1 MCCSFPEAG
10 SDSVNELLDQLLG
23 ILRSAWRFRWLG
35 LAAATVLAVG
45 GWLFVLSLPDKYQAT
60 GSVFVDTRTAFRPVL
75 EGLIVEDDVISQLG
89 YVRQSIL
96 SGPRLEKIAVDSG
109 ILPPEGVDMR
119 RKVEAIASFS
129 RQISIEVQQA
139 DADAYESSGTI
150 FSISYPDNDPAR
162 AVLVTQTV
170 MDTLIQDTLVG
181 KQDSTENTQ
190 KFLEEQIRIY
200 EEKLRKAE
208 NRLAEFKKQNI
219 GLMPTDR
226 GDYFSQYQAELD
238 ATKNTQ
244 NQLDVALARR
254 SELARQLRGEAVIGA
269 SGMAASQGSSGDTA
283 SRIRDAQARLDELL
297 LRFTDRH
304 PDVIEASNAL
314 AELQA
319 RRQAEIESLRR
330 GDADSAS
337 LTGLASNPIYQSIQ
351 LQLNQVDVEIA
362 SLRGQLAQHN
372 AKAAELRKFLDMA
385 PKVEAEFAQLNRDY
399 DIDKA
404 QHAALL
410 ANLDKAKLG
419 ERADQAGGV
428 RFQVVQP
435 PIARM
440 ASTSVHRELLLS
452 AVLLG
457 ALAAGGALAYL
468 LTLFRPVVS
477 SARELE
483 RLAELPV
490 IGVVGAAFPRR
501 LQSAARWSAMRFGL
515 ATSIL
520 IVGLLFVL
528 NLNNNGFRLA
538 SLVGGAG

>member
-1 MCCSFPEAG
+1 
-10 SDSVNELLDQLLG
+10 VNELLDQLLG

-45 GWLFVLSLPDKYQAT
+45 GWLVVLSLPDRYQAT

-96 SGPRLEKIAVDSG
+96 SGPRLEKIAVESG
-109 ILPPEGVDMR
+109 VLPREGVDMR
-119 RKVEAIASFS
+119 RKIEIISSFS
-129 RQISIEVQQA
+129 KQVAIEVQQA

-150 FSISYPDNDPAR
+150 FSISYPDNDPDR

-190 KFLEEQIRIY
+190 KFLEEQIKIY
-200 EEKLRKAE
+200 EEKLRTAE

-226 GDYFSQYQAELD
+226 GDYFSQYQAVLD

-244 NQLDVALARR
+244 SQLDVALVRR

-269 SGMAASQGSSGDTA
+269 SSMAVAQGSGGDTA
-283 SRIRDAQARLDELL
+283 SRIREAQARLDELL
-297 LRFTDRH
+297 LRFTDKH
-304 PDVIEASNAL
+304 PDVIEASNSL

-330 GDADSAS
+330 GDAESAAFS
-337 LTGLASNPIYQSIQ
+337 GLASNPIYQSIQ
-351 LQLNQVDVEIA
+351 LQLNQADVEIA

-410 ANLDKAKLG
+410 ANLDKARLG
-419 ERADQAGGV
+419 ERADNAGGV

-440 ASTSVHRELLLS
+440 ASATVHRGLLLCG
-452 AVLLG
+452 VLLAALVAG
-457 ALAAGGALAYL
+457 AALTYV

-477 SARELE
+477 SARELANM
-483 RLAELPV
+483 AEFPV
-490 IGVVGAAFPRR
+490 LGVVGAAFPRK
-501 LQSAARWSAMRFGL
+501 LQAAARWSVMGFGL
-515 ATSIL
+515 ATSVL
-520 IVGLLFVL
+520 FVGLILVL
-528 NLNNNGFRLA
+528 DLNNNGFRLA
-538 SLVGGAG
+538 SIVGGAG